1 MFLHSC
7 YKAVFKWMVWVSLPC
22 ASATYNHMEAN
33 QLLFVRGTFL
43 TWLFFDTQYSC
54 KKNYSKFFFLDANL
68 LVLSKDYNQHSTFH
82 QNILDSWNGRVSLT

>member
-54 KKNYSKFFFLDANL
+54 KKNYSKFFSLMQICW
-68 LVLSKDYNQHSTFH
+68 SSQKITI
-82 QNILDSWNGRVSLT
+82 NIGHFTRIY